1 MKVLDSEHFPII
13 KMSDMKKIQVSFH
26 VLVWVI
32 EILCNSAVT
41 CKRLTKKSL
50 LERTGPTD
58 SEECKENSKQGI
70 FSENLNESLMYGGMS
85 K

>member
-1 MKVLDSEHFPII
+1 M
-13 KMSDMKKIQVSFH
+13 
-26 VLVWVI
+26 I

-58 SEECKENSKQGI
+58 SEECKENSKQGMGACP
-70 FSENLNESLMYGGMS
+70 SNPNSSVWMKYL